1 MRISD
6 WSSDVCSSDLPQR
19 EVQRLRIDPAAAA
32 LLLLAQ
38 GDDQSLGD
46 REHHPDWIEPD
57 DTRQRARFRPH
68 QAALRVQG
76 ASDLPRD
83 RSGDARIGQVESGCV
98 QGRLCGFYVGVR
110 YIEGGLGLVERG
122 LGCRPAFDQLL
133 RAGKGDRKRNTSELQ
148 YLM

>member
-38 GDDQSLGD
+38 GDDQALGD

-83 RSGDARIGQVESGCV
+83 R
-98 QGRLCGFYVGVR
+98 
-110 YIEGGLGLVERG
+110 RG
-122 LGCRPAFDQLL
+122 E
-133 RAGKGDRKRNTSELQ
+133 DRKSGVEGKSVSVLVDIGGRRTLKKKKN
-148 YLM
+148 